1 MEGTYMK
8 SEQKEIKV
16 DNFKSPLER
25 RIDAAIKESDRILA
39 SNPKWVSEKEFWD
52 RMEKV
57 KCTRYFLLK
66 KPLGNLLTL
75 NRISNT
81 FYLIIKRQLTL
92 TLYYEKNSN
101 Y

>member
-25 RIDAAIKESDRILA
+25 RIDAAIKESDKILA

-57 KCTRYFLLK
+57 
-66 KPLGNLLTL
+66 
-75 NRISNT
+75 
-81 FYLIIKRQLTL
+81 
-92 TLYYEKNSN
+92 
-101 Y
+101 

>member
-1 MEGTYMK
+1 MSIKSQAIITNFKKSIDFFSSKRYTINMEGTYMK

-57 KCTRYFLLK
+57 
-66 KPLGNLLTL
+66 
-75 NRISNT
+75 
-81 FYLIIKRQLTL
+81 
-92 TLYYEKNSN
+92 
-101 Y
+101 